1 MTFLFRAGHKVVI
14 TALALITLM
23 LTPIATAQDL
33 SVEQVNTIKS
43 RLTKLGLNADTVKPS
58 QMDGLVEVFTDQ
70 GLFYTSIDGS
80 YLIQGK
86 VYNISGTEIS
96 SLTEETLAKV
106 RVDGMD
112 KFEASMIV
120 FPAEKEQYQ
129 VTVFTDLT
137 CGYCRKLHQQI
148 DEFNDLGITVRYL
161 AFPRGGIGSQSYE
174 DIRSV
179 WCSNDQ
185 QQAMTDAK
193 GGEQVQQKIC
203 AQPVAEQYEFG
214 RKIGVNGTPA
224 IMLEDGNMLPGYK
237 TPQQL
242 QQILRSIPTA
252 KAG

>member
-1 MTFLFRAGHKVVI
+1 MTFLSRAGHKFVT
-14 TALALITLM
+14 TALALMTLM
-23 LTPIATAQDL
+23 LTTTASAQDL
-33 SVEQVNTIKS
+33 SVEQIKTIKS
-43 RLTKLGLNADTVKPS
+43 QLTKLGLNADTVTASP
-58 QMDGLVEVFTDQ
+58 MDGLVEVFTDQ

-86 VYNISGTEIS
+86 VYDISGSQIS

-112 KFEASMIV
+112 EFEQSMIV
-120 FPAEKEQYQ
+120 FPAKKEQYQ

-185 QQAMTDAK
+185 QKAMTDAK
-193 GGEQVQQKIC
+193 GGAQVQQKIC

-242 QQILRSIPTA
+242 QQILRSMPTA